1 MQKIRQKKRRRLY
14 AINWRQHLLIHR
26 AKSKKGEGYIDV
38 VIMTIAAMLIFATM
52 LAVTPVFLTKLSLD
66 NYANELAREAEI
78 AGRVGTETSQRLTRL
93 NEIKGVNPA
102 VSWNKTGKIQIGQD
116 VTVTVTKTVNIGFY
130 VFGSIPIRLTST
142 ATGTSEVLWK

>member
-1 MQKIRQKKRRRLY
+1 MLALEKGHKKRRR
-14 AINWRQHLLIHR
+14 IFKIIMRR
-26 AKSKKGEGYIDV
+26 AKSKKGDGYMDV
-38 VIMTIAAMLIFATM
+38 VVMTIAAMLVLCTM

-78 AGRVGTETSQRLTRL
+78 AGRVGTETTQRLARL

-102 VSWNKTGKIQIGQD
+102 VSWDRTGRIQIGQD
-116 VTVTVTKTVNIGFY
+116 VTVTVSRTVDIGFFS
-130 VFGSIPIRLTST
+130 FGSIPIRLTST